1 MEKKVYMK
9 GVVFFIFFAAC
20 LAHGGERVGT
30 SANLG
35 GISNKKSI
43 KFSQTNAN
51 FSGNLDRKTDK
62 ISNTNPTDK
71 DENLVDSVAA
81 RAILDSVEV
90 IASNQNINSNLSD
103 FGGVRT
109 LSRANLDAFS
119 GGNHTIGDALKTTP
133 NLNFNRKGASS
144 SQSGSLNPQDFSING
159 ASFYQNSFLVDGVS
173 FSNDFNPRQRTW
185 PHHNHIWED
194 SSIGAQAIGIDSDL
208 LDRVSV
214 HSSNISAK
222 FGGFLGGAIDTKTR
236 DPRREWGG
244 VASYSYTSGKW
255 SKKIRDESAASR
267 YEKGEIYDLSDFIKR
282 RVRFGADG
290 FISENSGVLFNF
302 SRATSGIVNHLNDSK
317 LSPSYPF
324 KKDERKNDN
333 FFVKGLYE
341 GEIWSFRPSFLY
353 STLSEKTSTRRHL
366 NSNLRLDYGGYLSKI
381 EAIGT
386 YKNFVITN
394 SLSYSQTH
402 SSRDYEH
409 DENHYFYKTSNLRAC
424 GSNPYCGVGGYT
436 DFSQIQ
442 KNFEYKLDLNFAEFK
457 VGDTTHTINSGL
469 GYLLQNG
476 IYEIPRTLKVY
487 NGSKELPA
495 GTKCRLDD
503 PTCLNDDSYGG
514 KGQFLSK
521 KEQYF
526 ALKNRARTGEI
537 WAYLEDEISINKFKF
552 RPGVRAERSDFNG
565 DLNIAPRFSLSY
577 EFIPQNSIGVGLNR
591 YFGRN
596 FFAYEIYE
604 GIRAKRKTCFR
615 SSPSGDFVEKCRNFA
630 NDGHAIS
637 HLKTP
642 YEDELSLFYD
652 GRLDGVKFAL
662 QYVNRNS
669 KNEVTSRFVPK
680 IKDVGEHDIYTNEGK
695 NSAKIWTFSVQ
706 NASPIEIFDVKNDL
720 ELSLTHTRKKR
731 NFTDFMDYEMD
742 EDVLYNGAKIKKS
755 KLPATDYFEPF
766 RANLTHLADFGAVK
780 FSNSLRFYGRSK
792 ALVGGWSGKDQMYIY
807 KEAKTPSYTIWDAK
821 INTEVPLHDGLRGFV
836 SLDINNVLN
845 KKYIAKIEQDYQ
857 EFGLGRN
864 FWVEFGMKW

>member
-9 GVVFFIFFAAC
+9 GVVFFIFFAVC
-20 LAHGGERVGT
+20 LAHGGQKVGA
-30 SANLG
+30 S
-35 GISNKKSI
+35 
-43 KFSQTNAN
+43 AN
-51 FSGNLDRKTDK
+51 FSGNLDKKTDE
-62 ISNTNPTDK
+62 ISNTNSSDK

-90 IASNQNINSNLSD
+90 IASNQNTNSNLSD
-103 FGGVRT
+103 FSGVRT

-119 GGNHTIGDALKTTP
+119 GGNHTISDALKTMP

-194 SSIGAQAIGIDSDL
+194 SSIGAQAISIDSDL

-386 YKNFVITN
+386 YKNLVIT
-394 SLSYSQTH
+394 QTH

-442 KNFEYKLDLNFAEFK
+442 KNFEYKLDLNFAEFN
-457 VGDTTHTINSGL
+457 VGDTT
-469 GYLLQNG
+469 
-476 IYEIPRTLKVY
+476 
-487 NGSKELPA
+487 
-495 GTKCRLDD
+495 
-503 PTCLNDDSYGG
+503 SYDKFGPW
-514 KGQFLSK
+514 LS
-521 KEQYF
+521 F
-526 ALKNRARTGEI
+526 AK
-537 WAYLEDEISINKFKF
+537 W
-552 RPGVRAERSDFNG
+552 
-565 DLNIAPRFSLSY
+565 
-577 EFIPQNSIGVGLNR
+577 
-591 YFGRN
+591 
-596 FFAYEIYE
+596 
-604 GIRAKRKTCFR
+604 
-615 SSPSGDFVEKCRNFA
+615 
-630 NDGHAIS
+630 
-637 HLKTP
+637 HL
-642 YEDELSLFYD
+642 
-652 GRLDGVKFAL
+652 
-662 QYVNRNS
+662 
-669 KNEVTSRFVPK
+669 
-680 IKDVGEHDIYTNEGK
+680 
-695 NSAKIWTFSVQ
+695 
-706 NASPIEIFDVKNDL
+706 
-720 ELSLTHTRKKR
+720 
-731 NFTDFMDYEMD
+731 
-742 EDVLYNGAKIKKS
+742 
-755 KLPATDYFEPF
+755 
-766 RANLTHLADFGAVK
+766 
-780 FSNSLRFYGRSK
+780 
-792 ALVGGWSGKDQMYIY
+792 
-807 KEAKTPSYTIWDAK
+807 
-821 INTEVPLHDGLRGFV
+821 
-836 SLDINNVLN
+836 
-845 KKYIAKIEQDYQ
+845 
-857 EFGLGRN
+857 
-864 FWVEFGMKW
+864 